1 MKLEKKIKEILPNA
15 SVRVC
20 VEEKTETVTANVAE
34 LDATEMKQ
42 LLRFGLKKVKRS
54 GSGLTLKFEL

>member
-1 MKLEKKIKEILPNA
+1 MKLEQKIKIILPRA
-15 SVRVC
+15 AVKT
-20 VEEKTETVTANVAE
+20 EEKTETVTAKVSE

-54 GSGLTLKFEL
+54 QSGLTLKFEL